1 MAGSWYKSIVMAIKY
16 LQVALRNLR
25 NNKTFSFLNIVGFG
39 IGIACAAL
47 IFLWVED
54 EMNFDANNLKK
65 DRIFL
70 VKMNAKMDAGM
81 FTHSSTPGP
90 LAEALKT
97 TVPGVAST
105 CRVTEGEEP
114 MKFNMGD
121 NAVYASGKYVEPAF
135 FEMFT
140 LPFVQGNAQT
150 AFSQLHSIVITETT
164 AKKFFGDDKNII
176 GKSIRSNDK
185 QDYIVS
191 GVLKD
196 LPKNSTIQFEWL
208 APFQIFYLQNDW
220 LNGWNNFGLTT
231 YVELKQGVDPAIIN
245 KQLSDP
251 YYDFTTQK
259 KEAMVS
265 TDHVYL
271 FGMNHWRLY
280 NDFDNGKETG
290 SGRIQFVH
298 LFSLIAWIVLFIAC
312 INFMNLSTARS
323 EKRAREVGVRKVL
336 GAGKTS
342 LILQFVGEALF
353 MSLLAMLAAILLMSL
368 ALPFFNLLV
377 QKDLSLGLNIP
388 LHWITLLLLTGICGL
403 VAGSYPSF
411 YLSSF
416 NPVFVLKGMKI
427 KTGNATVVRKG
438 LVVLQF
444 TVSIILII
452 GTIVIYQQIRHI
464 KNRDLGFNI
473 NHLIQ
478 MNVNGSMQ
486 KNFESIKQEFIQTG
500 LIENVALADHVT
512 LTAGNN
518 TTGISWP
525 GKIPNSLIVISQRLV
540 SPEFMSTV
548 GMKVIEGRDF
558 ETSDIV
564 KVNDHGQPEDSNAVF
579 HVMITS
585 SMAKLLG
592 KGSAI
597 GKTLVNT
604 SSSGDRHLL
613 VEGVVKDYVYGDMYS
628 PESPPVIFYPIPR
641 AANLLYVRTKT
652 NARADQVLAK
662 METVLKKENP
672 GYPFEY
678 QFVDEQFNEMFQS
691 EMLISKL
698 SGVFTALA
706 IAISCLGLFGLAAYT
721 AERRIKEIGI
731 RKVLGA
737 GVFRISSLLSI
748 EFLQLVTISCVI
760 AFPIAWWVM
769 QKWLQNYAYHIN
781 INGWIFIIAGLLAI
795 LIALITV
802 SFQAIKAAVAN
813 PIIALRTN

>member
-1 MAGSWYKSIVMAIKY
+1 LVYPTVMTIKY
-16 LQVALRNLR
+16 LQMALRNLR
-25 NNKTFSFLNIVGFG
+25 NNKTFSFLNILGFG

-54 EMNFDANNLKK
+54 EMDFDANNLKK

-90 LAEALKT
+90 LAEALQT
-97 TVPGVAST
+97 TVPGIAST
-105 CRVTEGEEP
+105 CRVTEGLGP

-121 NAVYASGKYVEPAF
+121 NAVYASGIYVEPAF
-135 FEMFT
+135 FKMFT
-140 LPFVQGNAQT
+140 LPFVQGNAQA

-220 LNGWNNFGLTT
+220 LKRWNNFGLTT
-231 YVELKQGVDPAIIN
+231 YVELKQGIDPAIIN

-259 KEAMVS
+259 KEATVS

-290 SGRIQFVH
+290 SGRIQYVH
-298 LFSLIAWIVLFIAC
+298 LFSLIAWIILFIAC

-353 MSLLAMLAAILLMSL
+353 MSLLAMLAAIILMSL
-368 ALPFFNLLV
+368 ALPLFNQLV

-388 LHWITLLLLTGICGL
+388 YHWLSLLVLTLICGL

-427 KTGNATVVRKG
+427 KTGNATIIRKG

-444 TVSIILII
+444 TISIILII
-452 GTIVIYQQIRHI
+452 GTVVIDQQIKHI
-464 KNRDLGFNI
+464 KNRDIGYNKE
-473 NHLIQ
+473 HLIQ

-500 LIENVALADHVT
+500 LIENIALADHAT
-512 LTAGNN
+512 LTSGNN
-518 TTGISWP
+518 TTSITWP
-525 GKIPNSLIVISQRLV
+525 GKNPNSQIVISQRLV
-540 SPEFMSTV
+540 SPEFMITV
-548 GMKVIEGRDF
+548 GMKIIEGRDF

-564 KVNDHGQPEDSNAVF
+564 KTNDHGRPLDTNSIF
-579 HVMITS
+579 HVIITS

-597 GKTLVNT
+597 GKTLEHVTN
-604 SSSGDRHLL
+604 SGDMHLL
-613 VEGVVKDYVYGDMYS
+613 VEGVVKDYLYGDMYS
-628 PESPPVIFYPIPR
+628 HESSPVIFYAMPQ
-641 AANLLYVRTKT
+641 ATNLLYVRTKT
-652 NARADQVLAK
+652 NARPDQLLTK
-662 METVLKKENP
+662 MEEILKHENP

-678 QFVDEQFNEMFQS
+678 QFVDDQFNNLFQS
-691 EMLISKL
+691 EMLIGKL

-737 GVFRISSLLSI
+737 GVFRISRLLSK
-748 EFLQLVTISCVI
+748 EFLQLVSISCLI

-769 QKWLQNYAYHIN
+769 QKWLQNYAYHIS
-781 INGWIFIIAGLLAI
+781 ISWWIFIVAGLLAI

-802 SFQAIKAAVAN
+802 SFQAIKAAIAN
-813 PIIALRTN
+813 PIEALRTN

>member
-1 MAGSWYKSIVMAIKY
+1 MFRKY

-25 NNKTFSFLNIVGFG
+25 NNKTFSFLNILGFG

-54 EMNFDANNLKK
+54 EVHFDSNNLKK

-70 VKMNAKMDAGM
+70 VKMNAKMDAGV

-90 LAEALKT
+90 LAAALRST
-97 TVPGVAST
+97 IPGIASA
-105 CRVTEGEEP
+105 CRVTESLEP
-114 MKFNMGD
+114 LKFNMGD
-121 NAVYASGKYVEPAF
+121 NAVYASGKYVEPVF
-135 FEMFT
+135 FNMFT
-140 LPFVQGNAQT
+140 LPFVQGNAKN

-164 AKKFFGDDKNII
+164 AKKLFGDDKNIL
-176 GKSIRSNDK
+176 GRSVRSNDK
-185 QDYIVS
+185 QDYIVT

-196 LPKNSTIQFEWL
+196 LPKNSTMQFEWL
-208 APFQIFYLQNDW
+208 APFEVFYQQNTDW
-220 LNGWNNFGLTT
+220 LQKWGNFGITT
-231 YVELKQGVDPAIIN
+231 YVELKPGIDADVIN
-245 KQLSDP
+245 KQLADP
-251 YYDFTTQK
+251 LYDFTTQK
-259 KEAMVS
+259 KEADIS
-265 TDHVYL
+265 TDHIYL

-280 NDFDNGKETG
+280 NDFDNGRETG
-290 SGRIQFVH
+290 NGRIQYVH
-298 LFSLIAWIVLFIAC
+298 LFSLIAWIILFIAC

-342 LILQFVGEALF
+342 LVLQFVGEALF

-368 ALPFFNLLV
+368 ALPLFNQLV

-388 LHWITLLLLTGICGL
+388 FHWTALLLLTLICGL

-427 KTGNATVVRKG
+427 KTGNATIVRKG

-444 TVSIILII
+444 TVSIVLII
-452 GTIVIYQQIRHI
+452 GTIVIYQQIEHV
-464 KNRDLGFNI
+464 KNRDLGYNKD
-473 NHLIQ
+473 HLIQ
-478 MNVNGSMQ
+478 MNLNGSMQ

-500 LIENVALADHVT
+500 LIENVALADHAT

-518 TTGISWP
+518 TSAISWP
-525 GKIPNSLIVISQRLV
+525 GKTPNSQIVISQRLV
-540 SPEFMSTV
+540 SPEFMTTI
-548 GMKVIEGRDF
+548 GMKIIEGRDF

-564 KVNDHGQPEDSNAVF
+564 KMNEGGRPFDTKSVF
-579 HVMITS
+579 HVIITS

-592 KGSAI
+592 KGGAV
-597 GKTLVNT
+597 GKTMVNA
-604 SSSGDRHLL
+604 SNFGDMHLL

-628 PESPPVIFYPIPR
+628 PKSAPVIFYSVPQ
-641 AANLLYVRTKT
+641 ATNLLYVRTKT
-652 NARADQVLAK
+652 NARPDQVLAK
-662 METVLKKENP
+662 MESILKKENP

-678 QFVDEQFNEMFQS
+678 QFVDDQFNEMFQS

-698 SGVFTALA
+698 SAVFTALA

-737 GVFRISSLLSI
+737 GVFRISRLLSK
-748 EFLQLVTISCVI
+748 EFIQLVSISCVI
-760 AFPIAWWVM
+760 GFPIAWWAM
-769 QKWLQNYAYHIN
+769 QKWLQNYAYHID
-781 INGWIFIIAGLLAI
+781 INWWIFIIAGLLAI
-795 LIALITV
+795 LIALATV
-802 SFQAIKAAVAN
+802 SFQAIKAAIAN
-813 PIIALRTN
+813 PIEALRTN

>member
-1 MAGSWYKSIVMAIKY
+1 MFKKY

-25 NNKTFSFLNIVGFG
+25 NNKTFSFLNILGFG

-54 EMNFDANNLKK
+54 EMNFDSNNLKR
-65 DRIFL
+65 DRMFL
-70 VKMNAKMDAGM
+70 VKMNAKTDAGM

-90 LAEALKT
+90 LAEALQT

-105 CRVTEGEEP
+105 CRVTESLEP
-114 MKFNMGD
+114 VKFNIGD
-121 NAVYASGKYVEPAF
+121 NAVYASGKYVEPSF
-135 FEMFT
+135 FSMLT
-140 LPFVQGNAQT
+140 LPFVQGNAQN
-150 AFSQLHSIVITETT
+150 AFSPLYSIVITETT
-164 AKKFFGDDKNII
+164 AKKFFGEDKNII
-176 GKSIRSNDK
+176 GRSVRADDK
-185 QDYIVS
+185 QDYVIT

-208 APFQIFYLQNDW
+208 APFQIYYQQRDW
-220 LNGWNNFGLTT
+220 LQKWGNFGLTT
-231 YVELKQGVDPAIIN
+231 YVELKPGANPASIN
-245 KQLSDP
+245 RQLSDP
-251 YYDFTTQK
+251 LYDFTTQK
-259 KEAMVS
+259 KEATAS
-265 TDHVYL
+265 TDHIYL
-271 FGMNHWRLY
+271 FGMNRWRLY

-290 SGRIQFVH
+290 GGRIQYVH
-298 LFSLIAWIVLFIAC
+298 LFTIIAWIILFIAC

-336 GAGKTS
+336 GAGKS
-342 LILQFVGEALF
+342 GLILQFVGEALF
-353 MSLLAMLAAILLMSL
+353 MSLLAMLAAIIMMSL
-368 ALPFFNLLV
+368 ALPFFNQMV
-377 QKDLSLGLNIP
+377 QKSLSLGLNIP
-388 LHWITLLLLTGICGL
+388 FHWMALLLLTLLCGL

-416 NPVFVLKGMKI
+416 KPVFVLKGMKV

-444 TVSIILII
+444 TVSIVLII

-464 KNRDLGFNI
+464 KNRDLGYNKD
-473 NHLIQ
+473 HLIQ
-478 MNVNGSMQ
+478 MNLNGSML
-486 KNFESIKQEFIQTG
+486 KNFQAIKQEFIQTG
-500 LIENVALADHVT
+500 YIENVALADHPT
-512 LTAGNN
+512 LTSGNN
-518 TTGISWP
+518 TTGITWQ
-525 GKIPNSLIVISQRLV
+525 GKNPNSQIVISQRLV
-540 SPEFMSTV
+540 SPEFMTTL
-548 GMKVIEGRDF
+548 GMKIIEGRDF

-564 KVNDHGQPEDSNAVF
+564 KMDNQGRPEDTNRVF

-585 SMAKLLG
+585 SLAKLLG

-597 GKTLVNT
+597 GKTLDYASNR
-604 SSSGDRHLL
+604 GEIHFL

-628 PESPPVIFYPIPR
+628 PESSPVIFYSIPQ
-641 AANLLYVRTKT
+641 AANLLYVRTKL
-652 NARADQVLAK
+652 NARPDQVLVR
-662 METVLKKENP
+662 METILKKENP

-678 QFVDEQFNEMFQS
+678 QFVDDQFNELFQS

-737 GVFRISSLLSI
+737 GVFRISGLLSA

-760 AFPIAWWVM
+760 AFPIAWWAM
-769 QKWLQNYAYHIN
+769 QKWLQNYAYHVAISW
-781 INGWIFIIAGLLAI
+781 WIFIMAGLLAI

-802 SFQAIKAAVAN
+802 SFQAVKAAIAN
-813 PIIALRTN
+813 PIDALRTN